1 MISRNPT
8 RDGPMDEKRQHR
20 SQNAAH
26 SATRGRTEAGDAY
39 VRADKPAAADR
50 SPKLGEILV
59 AQGHISRKQ
68 LEAALASQQKSG
80 RRLGEELIK
89 AGYVKRAIVSR
100 ALRMQRQIT
109 VAAMCSTLAVSTI
122 APAVEAASQR
132 GQIAVSAVVPA
143 QIVAQVVE
151 QPSEITITDADV
163 LRGYVEVPVGSRLRV
178 TSNNPAGYF
187 IDFFTRLAIFRSVR
201 VSNSAGSADLGPDG
215 GTIIERGQHGRN
227 LPLDLSYRFM
237 LAANAQPGTY
247 AWPLTLN
254 VRPL

>member
-8 RDGPMDEKRQHR
+8 RDGPMDEKRQLR

-89 AGYVKRAIVSR
+89 AGYVKRAVVSR
-100 ALRMQRQIT
+100 ALRIQRRI
-109 VAAMCSTLAVSTI
+109 VFGAMTTLAASTI
-122 APAVEAASQR
+122 IPHA
-132 GQIAVSAVVPA
+132 
-143 QIVAQVVE
+143 
-151 QPSEITITDADV
+151 
-163 LRGYVEVPVGSRLRV
+163 
-178 TSNNPAGYF
+178 
-187 IDFFTRLAIFRSVR
+187 
-201 VSNSAGSADLGPDG
+201 
-215 GTIIERGQHGRN
+215 
-227 LPLDLSYRFM
+227 
-237 LAANAQPGTY
+237 
-247 AWPLTLN
+247 
-254 VRPL
+254 